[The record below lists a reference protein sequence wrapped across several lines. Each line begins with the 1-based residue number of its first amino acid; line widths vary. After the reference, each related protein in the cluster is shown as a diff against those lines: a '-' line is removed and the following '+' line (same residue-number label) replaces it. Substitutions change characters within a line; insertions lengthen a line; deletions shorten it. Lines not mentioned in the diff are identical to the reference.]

1 MTDAPRPPH
10 HGPDGR
16 FRIPWPL
23 DAPEERSGAS
33 MFRWYWERTR
43 RKLAPNPRPEQVP
56 LAPHA
61 AAPRTTPGEIRAT
74 WVGHSTF
81 LLQAGGLNLVTDPH
95 WSRRASPT
103 QLFGPARFQAP
114 GIAFDELPPLDA
126 VLVSHDHCDH
136 LDHGTVRRLRDRFG
150 AGLKWIAPLGH
161 RDWFRG
167 LGVEVTELDWWGE
180 TEVDGPGGAVR
191 VVCTPA
197 QHWSRRT
204 VRDMNARLW
213 ASYALLLPGGRRV
226 YFGGDSGYFAGYREI
241 GERLGPFDLSF
252 IPIGA
257 YEPRWLMAPAHLD
270 PEEAIR
276 AWRDLGGRG
285 AFVPMHWGTF
295 RLSDED
301 PLEAPVRLRAAW
313 ETEGLPPDDLHV
325 LRHGETLVLDLR

>member
-23 DAPEERSGAS
+23 DAPERRSAGS
-33 MFRWYWERTR
+33 LLRWYWERMH
-43 RKLAPNPRPEQVP
+43 RKLAPDPSPEQVP

-61 AAPRTTPGEIRAT
+61 AATPRAAPGEIRVT

-81 LLQAGGLNLVTDPH
+81 LLQAGGVNLVTDPH
-95 WSRRASPT
+95 WSRRASPS
-103 QLFGPARFQAP
+103 QLVGPARFQLP
-114 GIAFDELPPLDA
+114 GLPFDELPPVDA

-136 LDHGTVRRLRDRFG
+136 VDHVTVHRLRDRFG
-150 AGLKWIAPLGH
+150 AGLKWITPLGH
-161 RDWFRG
+161 RGWFRVR
-167 LGVEVTELDWWGE
+167 GVSITELDWWDE
-180 TEVDGPGGAVR
+180 TEASGPGGAVR

-197 QHWSRRT
+197 QHWSRRSM
-204 VRDMNARLW
+204 RDMNSRLW
-213 ASYALLLPGGRRV
+213 ASYALLLPDGRRI
-226 YFGGDSGYFAGYREI
+226 YFGGDSGYFSGYREI

-252 IPIGA
+252 LAVGA
-257 YEPRWLMAPAHLD
+257 YEPRWLMAPAHTN

-301 PLEAPVRLRAAW
+301 PLEAPGRLRAAW
-313 ETEGLPPDDLHV
+313 EAEGLPPADLHV
-325 LRHGETLVLDLR
+325 LRHGETLVLGD